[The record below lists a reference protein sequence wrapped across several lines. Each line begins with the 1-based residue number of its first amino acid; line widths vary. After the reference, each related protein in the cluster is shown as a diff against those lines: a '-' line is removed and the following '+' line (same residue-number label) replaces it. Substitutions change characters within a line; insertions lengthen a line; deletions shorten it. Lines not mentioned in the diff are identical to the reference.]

1 MGHDGN
7 LYGLTWGGG
16 DNSCSPPYGCGVV
29 FQLTATGGVWTESV
43 IHTFSGDGDIVGP
56 SGLIQDSSGNLYGNN
71 EHNSCINGY
80 CDYYGMIFELSR
92 ANGGWDFAVLY
103 DAAWGHYEYDTF
115 NAQTIDAAGNFFGTG
130 GSAYPYGS
138 LGYIF
143 ELVRRSAQLSSEFL
157 LG

>member
-1 MGHDGN
+1 
-7 LYGLTWGGG
+7 
-16 DNSCSPPYGCGVV
+16 
-29 FQLTATGGVWTESV
+29 
-43 IHTFSGDGDIVGP
+43 
-56 SGLIQDSSGNLYGNN
+56 
-71 EHNSCINGY
+71 
-80 CDYYGMIFELSR
+80 MIFELSR

-143 ELVRRSAQLSSEFL
+143 ELADDRPNYLVSFYLDDDVHSIDVFYNLTLDANDNIYGTTARCGQYNKGTIWKLSR
-157 LG
+157 